1 MTNELASQTA
11 SSTEVTPAP
20 RPEIPVTW
28 YSPAVDV
35 LEGPEGLQLVLDLPG
50 VPPDKIEIRT
60 EARTLTVQGVRAD
73 RRVGWHRR
81 FTLPATTDNA
91 NLSAR
96 AENGVLFLTLP
107 TAEAA
112 KPRKIEVR

>member
-1 MTNELASQTA
+1 MTNELAPQTA
-11 SSTEVTPAP
+11 NPTEVTPVA
-20 RPEIPVTW
+20 RRAAPVTW

-35 LEGPEGLQLVLDLPG
+35 LEGADGLQLVVDLPG

-60 EARTLTVQGVRAD
+60 EGRTLTVQGVRAD

-81 FTLPATTDNA
+81 FTLPATTDTA
-91 NLSAR
+91 NVSAR
-96 AENGVLFLTLP
+96 SENGVLFLTLP